1 MAAKTDAETRWPG
14 RPSTFCQKTNWCPL
28 IGTFLLSLSFGI
40 AKIDGLS
47 GKEKGV
53 GEKSTLIGSKSSILE
68 NFRKY
73 FD

>member
-1 MAAKTDAETRWPG
+1 
-14 RPSTFCQKTNWCPL
+14 L